1 MISSIFMGT
10 PSTAVP
16 ALEATARISEVRLV
30 VTMPDRPRGR
40 SGNPQPSPVKEAA
53 LAIGLPVEQPTNREQ
68 LLHVLSAVAPV
79 DVGVVVA
86 FGMILQPEALGIPKR
101 GFVNV
106 HFSLLPRWR
115 GAAPVERAVL
125 AGDSSSG
132 VTLMVM
138 ERGLDTGAV
147 ISSRE
152 IAVGTEDTSAML
164 LDKLTSRGASLL
176 ETDLERFVDGAL
188 LPIPQD
194 PEKASYAA
202 KIEPSE
208 ARISPEEGAESILR
222 RVRGFNPRPGAFA
235 FHGEKRLKIWAARP
249 AGGAKLDPGEL
260 AVQAGALLLGV
271 GDGVIELL
279 EVQSEGS
286 RRMSSGDWL
295 RGHRQSLGRLS

>member
-1 MISSIFMGT
+1 MISSIFIGT
-10 PSTAVP
+10 PAPAVP
-16 ALEATARISEVRLV
+16 ALEATARISEVRMV

-53 LAIGLPVEQPTNREQ
+53 LDLGLPVEQPANRGE
-68 LLHVLSAVAPV
+68 LLQAIAAAAPV

-86 FGMILQPEALGIPKR
+86 FGMILAPETLGIPKR

-106 HFSLLPRWR
+106 HFSMLPRWR

-138 ERGLDTGAV
+138 ERGLDTGSV
-147 ISSRE
+147 ISSCE
-152 IAVGTEDTSAML
+152 IPVGPDDTSATL
-164 LDKLTSRGASLL
+164 RDKLTIHGASLV
-176 ETDLERFVDGAL
+176 EADLERFVDGFL
-188 LPIPQD
+188 VPIPQD
-194 PEKASYAA
+194 PEKASYAS
-202 KIEPSE
+202 KIEPAE
-208 ARISPEEGAESILR
+208 ARISPEEGAVSVLR

-235 FHGEKRLKIWAARP
+235 FHEEKRFKIWAARP
-249 AGGAKLDPGEL
+249 AGGAELDPGEL
-260 AVQAGALLLGV
+260 AVEAGSLLLGV

-286 RRMSSGDWL
+286 RRMKGGDWS
-295 RGHRQSLGRLS
+295 RGRRQPLGRLS

>member
-1 MISSIFMGT
+1 MGT
-10 PSTAVP
+10 PAPAVP

-40 SGNPQPSPVKEAA
+40 SGTPQPSPVKEAA
-53 LAIGLPVEQPTNREQ
+53 LDLGLPVEQPANEGE
-68 LLHVLSAVAPV
+68 LLQTIAAVAPV

-86 FGMILQPEALGIPKR
+86 FGTILKPKTLGIPR
-101 GFVNV
+101 CGFVNL

-125 AGDSSSG
+125 AGDSASG

-147 ISSRE
+147 VSSRE
-152 IAVGTEDTSAML
+152 IPIGPHDTSATL
-164 LDKLTSRGASLL
+164 LDKVAAEGASLV
-176 ETDLERFVDGAL
+176 EADLERFVDGFL
-188 LPIPQD
+188 VPVPQD
-194 PEKASYAA
+194 PGKASYAS

-208 ARISPEEGAESILR
+208 ARILPEESAVSVLR

-235 FHGEKRLKIWAARP
+235 FHEEKRFKIWAACP
-249 AGGAKLDPGEL
+249 AGGAELEPGEL
-260 AVQAGALLLGV
+260 ALEAGVLLLGV

-286 RRMSSGDWL
+286 RRMEGGDWS
-295 RGHRQSLGRLS
+295 RGRRQPLGRLS